1 MQGKRVH
8 DLFGASEN
16 IRLTYINWS
25 AHFIQTSLGFT
36 SSPLLSQDP
45 IQEISLHLFAFPEAL
60 FGCER
65 FSDFLIFDDHKG
77 FEKYWSGNVPQL
89 GFVWCFSHDEARV
102 MDLEE
107 DFHRGKVS
115 FSSSP
120 MRNKSYHGSCN
131 TSSPCPLSPCLLAPV
146 TLNHL
151 TKLVFI
157 RFPNSTVTFSL
168 FPHHTPRKEVTMS
181 SPHLRIRDYLCT
193 LFEVLLHGGLIY
205 SLQFM

>member
-1 MQGKRVH
+1 MIILLPGVREAYMSHLVLFQLCKVRESMICLEQVKTIDLLTLTEVH
-8 DLFGASEN
+8 ASF
-16 IRLTYINWS
+16 R
-25 AHFIQTSLGFT
+25 TSLGFT
-36 SSPLLSQDP
+36 RAPLLSQDP

-102 MDLEE
+102 MDLGE
-107 DFHRGKVS
+107 DIHRGKVS

-146 TLNHL
+146 TLGTCH
-151 TKLVFI
+151 
-157 RFPNSTVTFSL
+157 S
-168 FPHHTPRKEVTMS
+168 
-181 SPHLRIRDYLCT
+181 
-193 LFEVLLHGGLIY
+193 
-205 SLQFM
+205 